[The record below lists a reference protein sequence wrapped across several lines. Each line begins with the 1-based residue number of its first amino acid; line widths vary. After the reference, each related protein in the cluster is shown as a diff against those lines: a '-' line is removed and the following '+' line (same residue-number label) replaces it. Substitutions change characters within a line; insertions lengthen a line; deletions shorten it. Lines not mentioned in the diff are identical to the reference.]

1 MNLETRLT
9 IHKAE
14 NFLTHI
20 WFVHSN
26 ISTKIQNNS
35 RKERAFITHSSYK
48 KLFLVSRAC
57 LQKAFCKMYV
67 TICGKILE
75 THSKLFVVG
84 FVVHDAV
91 AAVDLLQEDHLHQL
105 MGEGHSGEAKLV
117 VGAL

>member
-35 RKERAFITHSSYK
+35 RKERAFITHQSYK
-48 KLFLVSRAC
+48 KPF
-57 LQKAFCKMYV
+57 V
-67 TICGKILE
+67 T
-75 THSKLFVVG
+75 KLFVVG